1 MMSGI
6 QGIIVCGEA
15 SESDEEEEF
24 CIVQAQG
31 QQAND
36 SKGLHHPIKDTGQ
49 ENHEEKLAPVPHTY
63 QQKKLH
69 HSLLHQKL
77 WETNA
82 SLERN
87 LSKAFQEPLVKKTS
101 HLANLITSVP
111 AAQTSTLAANAA
123 FNNVTSNLSN
133 IDLMLQGL
141 SHINAFE
148 TLKSQPSCS
157 L

>member
-1 MMSGI
+1 MSGI

-31 QQAND
+31 HQAND
-36 SKGLHHPIKDTGQ
+36 STRPAHLTKDVGRETSVD
-49 ENHEEKLAPVPHTY
+49 KVVPVPPMHP
-63 QQKKLH
+63 QKKPP

-77 WETNA
+77 WETNS

-101 HLANLITSVP
+101 HMANLITSVP
-111 AAQTSTLAANAA
+111 AAQTSTFAANAA
-123 FNNVTSNLSN
+123 LNSVMSNLSN

-141 SHINAFE
+141 SHINAFD
-148 TLKSQPSCS
+148 TLKSQPYS